1 MGKGRKTLKLLQDIS
16 KRKKISVVVFVL
28 LAIWIFIIIYF
39 SLQPPN
45 VSHNQSLAVVK
56 MLKKIDSFFDI
67 SHTSMYMKITDFL
80 KDKWFFGLYKST
92 NMVVRK
98 SAHFGIYFL
107 LGIFATIF
115 GYMYSRKKLIGLFL
129 GIGLSMTVAVLDEYN
144 QGFVERTSSLDDV
157 IIDGVGA
164 TIGTLL
170 VIFLLLLF
178 KFFKWLKETFFPV
191 P

>member
-1 MGKGRKTLKLLQDIS
+1 MKLLQGVS
-16 KRKKISVVVFVL
+16 KSKKICIVVFIL
-28 LAIWIFIIIYF
+28 LVVWIFIIIHF
-39 SLQPPN
+39 SLQPPDI
-45 VSHNQSLAVVK
+45 SHNQSLTVIK
-56 MLKKIDSFFDI
+56 ILKKINSFFDI
-67 SHTSMYMKITDFL
+67 THTSIYTKIANFL
-80 KDKWFFGLYKST
+80 KGKWFFGLYKST

-107 LGIFATIF
+107 LGIIATIF

-178 KFFKWLKETFFPV
+178 KFFKWLRERFFPV